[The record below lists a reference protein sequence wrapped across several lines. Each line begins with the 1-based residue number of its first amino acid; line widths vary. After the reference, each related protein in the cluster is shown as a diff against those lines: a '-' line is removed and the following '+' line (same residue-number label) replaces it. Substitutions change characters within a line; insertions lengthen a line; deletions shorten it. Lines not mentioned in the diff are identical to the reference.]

1 MKRLGLFLAI
11 AGCFAFCAACSDVPK
26 SGAVIMGELSGFA
39 PDGSITVFLMHSDG
53 QAGRSI
59 MSDTL
64 KNGHFI
70 FRLDSLT
77 GEKHYSLSLVR
88 TYKDSDSYDML
99 GYGPDLYLEPRALV
113 RIKGEGRYLPIARVS
128 SPVKDQ
134 KLRQRFISKMSQDDW
149 KMSQDLFLDYYALHN
164 DYYYGS
170 DTTRAYKESLKRK
183 MTENMAATDSVGMLL
198 TEQKLEIMET
208 EPFGEYALTELSSI
222 ARFVSSGYKDF
233 PKYRETVTRLANRLT
248 EEQKQTRQGKEI
260 LSYLQQVTKVSV
272 GDTVLGYEYVDA
284 DGVKHYLSELRGKW
298 LLLDFWSLGCG
309 PCAGAAKELRQLS
322 DEIGGKNL
330 QLVSI
335 SVDGEE
341 GWKEASELHQ
351 IIWTNWRDP
360 MGLAGSI
367 RAYNQ
372 NGIPVFVLVDPEG
385 IIKDIQLGHYDGLLH
400 KLTAD
405 IETARPLVQ

>member
-1 MKRLGLFLAI
+1 
-11 AGCFAFCAACSDVPK
+11 
-26 SGAVIMGELSGFA
+26 
-39 PDGSITVFLMHSDG
+39 
-53 QAGRSI
+53 

-77 GEKHYSLSLVR
+77 GEKHYSLSLLR

-99 GYGPDLYLEPRALV
+99 GYGPDLYLEPGALV

-208 EPFGEYALTELSSI
+208 EPFGEYALTELCSI
-222 ARFVSSGYKDF
+222 ASLVSSGYKDF
-233 PKYRETVTRLANRLT
+233 PKYRETVTGLANRLT

-272 GDTVLGYEYVDA
+272 GDTVPGHEYVDA
-284 DGVKHYLSELRGKW
+284 DGGKHYLSELRGKW

-309 PCAGAAKELRQLS
+309 PCVRAAKELRQLS
-322 DEIGGKNL
+322 NEIGGKNL

-335 SVDGEE
+335 SVDVEE
-341 GWKEASELHQ
+341 GWKEASELHR
-351 IIWTNWRDP
+351 ITWTNWRDP
-360 MGLAGSI
+360 MGQAGSI

-385 IIKDIQLGHYDGLLH
+385 IIKDIQLGHYDGLLR

-405 IETARPLVQ
+405 IE

>member
-11 AGCFAFCAACSDVPK
+11 AGCFAFCAACSDVPQ
-26 SGAVIMGELSGFA
+26 SGAVIMGDLSGFA
-39 PDGSITVFLMHSDG
+39 PDDSITVYLFHYDG
-53 QAGRSI
+53 PAGMSI
-59 MSDTL
+59 LTDTL
-64 KNGHFI
+64 RDGHFY
-70 FRLDSLT
+70 FRLDSLS
-77 GEKHYSLSLVR
+77 GEKRYALSLMR
-88 TYKDSDSYDML
+88 IHKDIGAYDML
-99 GYGPDLYLEPRALV
+99 GHGPDLYLEPGALV
-113 RIKGEGRYLPIARVS
+113 RIKGKGKYLPIAKVS

-134 KLRQRFISKMSQDDW
+134 KLRQRFISKMSQEDW
-149 KMSQDLFLDYYALHN
+149 KRSQDLFIEYYALLN
-164 DYYYGS
+164 DYSYGS
-170 DTTRAYKESLKRK
+170 DTTRTYKESLKRK
-183 MTENMAATDSVGMLL
+183 MTENMAATDSVSMLL

-222 ARFVSSGYKDF
+222 ASIVSSGYKDF

-260 LSYLQQVTKVSV
+260 LCYLQQVTKVSV
-272 GDTVLGYEYVDA
+272 GDTVPGYEYVDA

-298 LLLDFWSLGCG
+298 LLLDFWSLGCR
-309 PCAGAAKELRQLS
+309 PCGEAAKELRQLS
-322 DEIGGKNL
+322 NEIGGKNL

-341 GWKEASELHQ
+341 GWKEASELHR
-351 IIWTNWRDP
+351 ITWTNWRDP
-360 MGLAGSI
+360 MGQAGSV

-385 IIKDIQLGHYDGLLH
+385 IIKDIQLGHYDGLLR

-405 IETARPLVQ
+405 IE

>member
-99 GYGPDLYLEPRALV
+99 GHGPELYLEPGALV
-113 RIKGEGRYLPIARVS
+113 RIKGEVKYLPIARVS

-149 KMSQDLFLDYYALHN
+149 KMSQDLFLDYYALLN
-164 DYYYGS
+164 DYHYGS

-222 ARFVSSGYKDF
+222 ASFVSSGYKDF

-260 LSYLQQVTKVSV
+260 LSYLQQVTKISV
-272 GDTVLGYEYVDA
+272 GDTVPGYEYVDA
-284 DGVKHYLSELRGKW
+284 DGGKHYLSELRGKW

-309 PCAGAAKELRQLS
+309 PCVRAAKELRQLS
-322 DEIGGKNL
+322 NEIGGKNL

-341 GWKEASELHQ
+341 GWKDASELHR
-351 IIWTNWRDP
+351 ITWTNWRDP

-367 RAYNQ
+367 RAYDQ

-385 IIKDIQLGHYDGLLH
+385 IIKDIQLGHYDGLLR

-405 IETARPLVQ
+405 IE

>member
-1 MKRLGLFLAI
+1 
-11 AGCFAFCAACSDVPK
+11 
-26 SGAVIMGELSGFA
+26 MGELSGFA

-99 GYGPDLYLEPRALV
+99 GYGPDLYLEPGALV

-149 KMSQDLFLDYYALHN
+149 KMSQDLFLDYYALLN

-222 ARFVSSGYKDF
+222 ASFVSSGYKDF

-272 GDTVLGYEYVDA
+272 GDTVPGYEYVDA

-309 PCAGAAKELRQLS
+309 PCVGAAKELRQLS
-322 DEIGGKNL
+322 NEIGGKNL

-341 GWKEASELHQ
+341 GWKEASELHR
-351 IIWTNWRDP
+351 ITWTNWRDP
-360 MGLAGSI
+360 LGNSGSV

-372 NGIPVFVLVDPEG
+372 NGFPVFVLVDPEG
-385 IIKDIQLGHYDGLLH
+385 IIKDIQLGHYDGLLR

-405 IETARPLVQ
+405 IE

>member
-70 FRLDSLT
+70 FRLDSLS
-77 GEKHYSLSLVR
+77 GEKRYALSLMR
-88 TYKDSDSYDML
+88 IHKDIGAYDML
-99 GYGPDLYLEPRALV
+99 GHGPDLYLEPGALV
-113 RIKGEGRYLPIARVS
+113 RIKGEGKYLPIAKVS

-134 KLRQRFISKMSQDDW
+134 KLRQRFISKMSQEDW
-149 KMSQDLFLDYYALHN
+149 KRSQDLFIEYYALLN
-164 DYYYGS
+164 DYSYGS
-170 DTTRAYKESLKRK
+170 DTTRTYKESLKRK

-222 ARFVSSGYKDF
+222 ASFVSSGYKDF

-260 LSYLQQVTKVSV
+260 LSYLQVTKVSV
-272 GDTVLGYEYVDA
+272 GDTVPGYEYVDA

-298 LLLDFWSLGCG
+298 LLLDFWSRGCG
-309 PCAGAAKELRQLS
+309 PCVGAAKELRQLF

-341 GWKEASELHQ
+341 GWKEASELHR
-351 IIWTNWRDP
+351 ITWTNWRDP
-360 MGLAGSI
+360 MGQAGSI

-372 NGIPVFVLVDPEG
+372 NGIPVFVLVNPEG
-385 IIKDIQLGHYDGLLH
+385 IIKDIQLGHYDGLLR

-405 IETARPLVQ
+405 IE

>member
-11 AGCFAFCAACSDVPK
+11 AGCFAFCAACSDVPQ
-26 SGAVIMGELSGFA
+26 SGAVIMGDLSGFA
-39 PDGSITVFLMHSDG
+39 PDDSITVYLVQYDG
-53 QAGRSI
+53 PAGMSI
-59 MSDTL
+59 LTDTL
-64 KNGHFI
+64 RDGHFY
-70 FRLDSLT
+70 FRLDSLS
-77 GEKHYSLSLVR
+77 GEKRYALSLMR
-88 TYKDSDSYDML
+88 IHKDIGAYDML
-99 GYGPDLYLEPRALV
+99 GHGPDLYLEPGALV
-113 RIKGEGRYLPIARVS
+113 RIKGEGKYLPIAKVS

-134 KLRQRFISKMSQDDW
+134 KLRQRFISKMSQEDW
-149 KMSQDLFLDYYALHN
+149 KRSQDLFLDYYTLVN

-222 ARFVSSGYKDF
+222 ASFVSSGYKDF

-272 GDTVLGYEYVDA
+272 GDTVPGYEYVDA

-309 PCAGAAKELRQLS
+309 PCVGAAKELRQLS

-341 GWKEASELHQ
+341 GWKEASELHR
-351 IIWTNWRDP
+351 ITWTNWRDP

-367 RAYNQ
+367 MAYDQ
-372 NGIPVFVLVDPEG
+372 NGIPVFVLVDPDG

-405 IETARPLVQ
+405 IE

>member
-1 MKRLGLFLAI
+1 MKRLCVFLAI

-39 PDGSITVFLMHSDG
+39 PDDSITVLLMHSEG

-99 GYGPDLYLEPRALV
+99 GYGPDLYLEPGALV

-149 KMSQDLFLDYYALHN
+149 KMSQDLFLDYYALLN

-222 ARFVSSGYKDF
+222 ASFVSSGYKDF

-272 GDTVLGYEYVDA
+272 GDTVPGYEYVDA

-298 LLLDFWSLGCG
+298 LLLDFWSLRCG
-309 PCAGAAKELRQLS
+309 PCVGAAKELRQLS

-341 GWKEASELHQ
+341 GWKEASELHR
-351 IIWTNWRDP
+351 ITWTNWRDP

-367 RAYNQ
+367 KAYDQ

-385 IIKDIQLGHYDGLLH
+385 IIKDIQLGHYDGLLR

-405 IETARPLVQ
+405 IE

>member
-39 PDGSITVFLMHSDG
+39 PDDSITVFLMHSEG

-77 GEKHYSLSLVR
+77 GEKRYALSLMR
-88 TYKDSDSYDML
+88 IHKDIGAYDML
-99 GYGPDLYLEPRALV
+99 GHGPDLYLEPGALV
-113 RIKGEGRYLPIARVS
+113 RIKGEGRYLPIAKVS

-134 KLRQRFISKMSQDDW
+134 KLRQRFISKMSQEDW
-149 KMSQDLFLDYYALHN
+149 KRSQDLFIEYYALLN

-222 ARFVSSGYKDF
+222 ASFVSSGYKDF

-272 GDTVLGYEYVDA
+272 GDTVPGYEYVDA
-284 DGVKHYLSELRGKW
+284 DGGKHYLSELRGKW

-309 PCAGAAKELRQLS
+309 PCVGAAKELRQLS
-322 DEIGGKNL
+322 NEIGGKNL

-351 IIWTNWRDP
+351 ITWTNWRDP

-405 IETARPLVQ
+405 IE

>member
-39 PDGSITVFLMHSDG
+39 PDDSITVFLMHSAG

-99 GYGPDLYLEPRALV
+99 GYGPDLYLEPGALV
-113 RIKGEGRYLPIARVS
+113 SIKGEGRYLPIARVS

-149 KMSQDLFLDYYALHN
+149 KMSQDLFLDYYALLN

-208 EPFGEYALTELSSI
+208 EPFGEYALTELCSI
-222 ARFVSSGYKDF
+222 ASFVSSGHKDF
-233 PKYRETVTRLANRLT
+233 PKYRETVTGLANRLT

-272 GDTVLGYEYVDA
+272 GDTVPGHEYVDA
-284 DGVKHYLSELRGKW
+284 DGGKHYLSELRGKW

-309 PCAGAAKELRQLS
+309 PCVRAAKELRQLS
-322 DEIGGKNL
+322 NEIDGKNL

-335 SVDGEE
+335 SVDVEE
-341 GWKEASELHQ
+341 GWKEASELHR
-351 IIWTNWRDP
+351 ITWTNWRDP
-360 MGLAGSI
+360 MGQAGSI

-385 IIKDIQLGHYDGLLH
+385 IIKDIQLGHYDGLLR

-405 IETARPLVQ
+405 IE

>member
-77 GEKHYSLSLVR
+77 GEKRYALSLMR
-88 TYKDSDSYDML
+88 IHKDIGAYDML
-99 GYGPDLYLEPRALV
+99 GHGPDLYLEPGALV
-113 RIKGEGRYLPIARVS
+113 RIKGEGKYLPIAKVS

-134 KLRQRFISKMSQDDW
+134 KLRQRFISKMSQEDW
-149 KMSQDLFLDYYALHN
+149 KRSQDLFIEYYALLN
-164 DYYYGS
+164 DYSYGS
-170 DTTRAYKESLKRK
+170 DTTRTYKESLKRK

-222 ARFVSSGYKDF
+222 ASFVSSGYKDF

-260 LSYLQQVTKVSV
+260 LSYLQVTKVSV
-272 GDTVLGYEYVDA
+272 GDTVPGYEYVDA

-298 LLLDFWSLGCG
+298 LLLDFWSRGCG
-309 PCAGAAKELRQLS
+309 PCVGAAKELRQLF

-341 GWKEASELHQ
+341 GWKEASELHR
-351 IIWTNWRDP
+351 ITWTNWRDP
-360 MGLAGSI
+360 MGQAGSI

-372 NGIPVFVLVDPEG
+372 NGIPVFVLVNPEG
-385 IIKDIQLGHYDGLLH
+385 IIKDIQLGHYDGLLR

-405 IETARPLVQ
+405 IE

>member
-1 MKRLGLFLAI
+1 MKRLCVFLAI
-11 AGCFAFCAACSDVPK
+11 AGCFVFCAACSDVPQ
-26 SGAVIMGELSGFA
+26 SGAVIMGDLSGFA
-39 PDGSITVFLMHSDG
+39 PDDSITVYLVHYDG
-53 QAGRSI
+53 PTGMSI
-59 MSDTL
+59 LTDTL
-64 KNGHFI
+64 RDGHFY
-70 FRLDSLT
+70 FRLDSLS
-77 GEKHYSLSLVR
+77 GEKRYALSLMR
-88 TYKDSDSYDML
+88 IHKDIGAYDML
-99 GYGPDLYLEPRALV
+99 GHGPDLYLEPGALV
-113 RIKGEGRYLPIARVS
+113 RIKGEGKYLPIAKVS

-134 KLRQRFISKMSQDDW
+134 KLRQRFISKMSQEDW
-149 KMSQDLFLDYYALHN
+149 KRSQDLFIEYYALLN
-164 DYYYGS
+164 DYSYGS
-170 DTTRAYKESLKRK
+170 DTTRTYKESLKRK

-222 ARFVSSGYKDF
+222 ASFVSSGYKDF

-260 LSYLQQVTKVSV
+260 LSYLQVTKVSV
-272 GDTVLGYEYVDA
+272 GDTVPGYEYVDA

-341 GWKEASELHQ
+341 GWKEASELHR
-351 IIWTNWRDP
+351 ITWTNWRDP

-385 IIKDIQLGHYDGLLH
+385 IIKDIQLGHYDGLLR

-405 IETARPLVQ
+405 IE

>member
-1 MKRLGLFLAI
+1 MKRLCVFLAI
-11 AGCFAFCAACSDVPK
+11 AGCFVFCAACSDVPQ
-26 SGAVIMGELSGFA
+26 SGAVIMGDLSGFA
-39 PDGSITVFLMHSDG
+39 PDDSITVYLFHYDG
-53 QAGRSI
+53 PAGMSI
-59 MSDTL
+59 LTDTL
-64 KNGHFI
+64 RDGHFY
-70 FRLDSLT
+70 FRLDSLS
-77 GEKHYSLSLVR
+77 GEKRYALSLMR
-88 TYKDSDSYDML
+88 IHKDIGAYDML
-99 GYGPDLYLEPRALV
+99 GHGPDLYLEPGALV
-113 RIKGEGRYLPIARVS
+113 RIKGKGKYLPIAKVS

-134 KLRQRFISKMSQDDW
+134 KLRQRFISKMSQEDW
-149 KMSQDLFLDYYALHN
+149 KRSQDLFIEYYALLN
-164 DYYYGS
+164 DYSYGS
-170 DTTRAYKESLKRK
+170 DTTRTYKESLKRK
-183 MTENMAATDSVGMLL
+183 MTENMAATDSVSMLL

-222 ARFVSSGYKDF
+222 ASIVSSGYKDF

-272 GDTVLGYEYVDA
+272 GDTVPGYEYVDA

-298 LLLDFWSLGCG
+298 LLLDFWSLGCR
-309 PCAGAAKELRQLS
+309 PCGEAAKELRQLS
-322 DEIGGKNL
+322 NEIGGKNL

-341 GWKEASELHQ
+341 GWKEASELHR
-351 IIWTNWRDP
+351 ITWTNWRDP
-360 MGLAGSI
+360 MGQAGSV

-385 IIKDIQLGHYDGLLH
+385 IIKDIQLGHYDGLLR

-405 IETARPLVQ
+405 IE

>member
-1 MKRLGLFLAI
+1 MKRLCVFLAI
-11 AGCFAFCAACSDVPK
+11 AGCFVFCAACSDVPQ
-26 SGAVIMGELSGFA
+26 SGAVIMGDLSGFA
-39 PDGSITVFLMHSDG
+39 PDDSITVYLVHYDG
-53 QAGRSI
+53 PAGMSI
-59 MSDTL
+59 LTDTL
-64 KNGHFI
+64 RDGHFY
-70 FRLDSLT
+70 FRLDSLS
-77 GEKHYSLSLVR
+77 GEKRYALSLMR
-88 TYKDSDSYDML
+88 IHKDIGAYDML
-99 GYGPDLYLEPRALV
+99 GHGPDLYLEPGALV
-113 RIKGEGRYLPIARVS
+113 RIKGEGKYLPIAKVS

-134 KLRQRFISKMSQDDW
+134 KLRQRFISKMSQEDW
-149 KMSQDLFLDYYALHN
+149 KRSQDLFIEYYALLN
-164 DYYYGS
+164 DYSYGS
-170 DTTRAYKESLKRK
+170 DTTRTYKESLKRK

-222 ARFVSSGYKDF
+222 ASFVSSGYKDF

-272 GDTVLGYEYVDA
+272 GDTVPGYEYVDA
-284 DGVKHYLSELRGKW
+284 DGAKHYLSELRGKW

-309 PCAGAAKELRQLS
+309 PCVRAAKELRQLS
-322 DEIGGKNL
+322 NEIGGKNL

-341 GWKEASELHQ
+341 GWKEASELHR
-351 IIWTNWRDP
+351 ITWTNWRDP

-367 RAYNQ
+367 MAYDQ
-372 NGIPVFVLVDPEG
+372 NGIPVFVLVDPDG
-385 IIKDIQLGHYDGLLH
+385 IIKDIQLGHYDGLLR

-405 IETARPLVQ
+405 IE

>member
-1 MKRLGLFLAI
+1 MKRLCVFLAI
-11 AGCFAFCAACSDVPK
+11 AGCFVFCAACSDVPQ
-26 SGAVIMGELSGFA
+26 SGAVIMGDLSGFA
-39 PDGSITVFLMHSDG
+39 PDDSITVYLVHYDG
-53 QAGRSI
+53 PAGMSI
-59 MSDTL
+59 LTDTL
-64 KNGHFI
+64 RDGNFY
-70 FRLDSLT
+70 FRLDSLS
-77 GEKHYSLSLVR
+77 GKKRYALSLMR
-88 TYKDSDSYDML
+88 IHKDIGAFDML
-99 GYGPDLYLEPRALV
+99 GHGPDLYLEPGALV
-113 RIKGEGRYLPIARVS
+113 RIKGEGKYLPIAKVS

-149 KMSQDLFLDYYALHN
+149 KMSQDLFLDYYALLN

-170 DTTRAYKESLKRK
+170 DTTRTYKESLKRK

-222 ARFVSSGYKDF
+222 ASFVSSGYKDF

-272 GDTVLGYEYVDA
+272 GDTVPGYEYVDA

-309 PCAGAAKELRQLS
+309 PCVGAAKELRQLS
-322 DEIGGKNL
+322 NEIGGKNL

-341 GWKEASELHQ
+341 GWKEASEQHR
-351 IIWTNWRDP
+351 ITWTNWRDP
-360 MGLAGSI
+360 MGQAGSI

-385 IIKDIQLGHYDGLLH
+385 IIKDIQLGHYDGLLR

-405 IETARPLVQ
+405 IE

>member
-39 PDGSITVFLMHSDG
+39 PDDSITVFLMHSDG

-77 GEKHYSLSLVR
+77 GEKHYSLSLLR

-99 GYGPDLYLEPRALV
+99 GYGPDLYLEPGALV

-198 TEQKLEIMET
+198 TKQKLEIMET
-208 EPFGEYALTELSSI
+208 EPFGEYALTELCSI
-222 ARFVSSGYKDF
+222 ASFVSSGHKDF
-233 PKYRETVTRLANRLT
+233 PKYRETVTGLANRLT

-272 GDTVLGYEYVDA
+272 GDVVPGYEYVDA
-284 DGVKHYLSELRGKW
+284 DGGKHYLSELRGKW

-309 PCAGAAKELRQLS
+309 PCVRAAKELRQLS
-322 DEIGGKNL
+322 NEIGGKNL

-341 GWKEASELHQ
+341 GWKEASELHR
-351 IIWTNWRDP
+351 ITWTNWRDP
-360 MGLAGSI
+360 MGQAGSI

-385 IIKDIQLGHYDGLLH
+385 IIKDIQLGHYDGLLR

-405 IETARPLVQ
+405 IE

>member
-1 MKRLGLFLAI
+1 
-11 AGCFAFCAACSDVPK
+11 
-26 SGAVIMGELSGFA
+26 
-39 PDGSITVFLMHSDG
+39 
-53 QAGRSI
+53 
-59 MSDTL
+59 
-64 KNGHFI
+64 
-70 FRLDSLT
+70 
-77 GEKHYSLSLVR
+77 
-88 TYKDSDSYDML
+88 
-99 GYGPDLYLEPRALV
+99 
-113 RIKGEGRYLPIARVS
+113 
-128 SPVKDQ
+128 
-134 KLRQRFISKMSQDDW
+134 
-149 KMSQDLFLDYYALHN
+149 
-164 DYYYGS
+164 
-170 DTTRAYKESLKRK
+170 

-222 ARFVSSGYKDF
+222 ASFVSSGYKDF

-272 GDTVLGYEYVDA
+272 GDTVPGYEYVDA

-341 GWKEASELHQ
+341 GWKEASELHR
-351 IIWTNWRDP
+351 ITWTNWRDP

-385 IIKDIQLGHYDGLLH
+385 IIKDIQLGHYDGLLR

-405 IETARPLVQ
+405 IE

>member
-11 AGCFAFCAACSDVPK
+11 AGCFVFCAACSDVPQ
-26 SGAVIMGELSGFA
+26 SGAVIMGDLSGFA
-39 PDGSITVFLMHSDG
+39 PDDSITVFLMHSEG

-77 GEKHYSLSLVR
+77 GEKRYALSLMR
-88 TYKDSDSYDML
+88 IHKDIGAYDML
-99 GYGPDLYLEPRALV
+99 GHGPDLYLEPGALV
-113 RIKGEGRYLPIARVS
+113 RIKGEGRYLPIAKVS

-134 KLRQRFISKMSQDDW
+134 KLRQRFISKMSQEDW
-149 KMSQDLFLDYYALHN
+149 KRSQDLFIEYYALLN
-164 DYYYGS
+164 DYSYGS
-170 DTTRAYKESLKRK
+170 DTTRTYKESLKRK

-222 ARFVSSGYKDF
+222 ASFVSSGYKDF

-272 GDTVLGYEYVDA
+272 GDTVPGYEYVDA

-309 PCAGAAKELRQLS
+309 PCVGAAKELRQLS
-322 DEIGGKNL
+322 NEIGGKNL

-351 IIWTNWRDP
+351 ITWTNWRDP

-405 IETARPLVQ
+405 IE

>member
-11 AGCFAFCAACSDVPK
+11 AGCFAFCAACSDVPQ
-26 SGAVIMGELSGFA
+26 SGAVIMGDLSGFA
-39 PDGSITVFLMHSDG
+39 PDDSITVCLDHYDG
-53 QAGRSI
+53 PAGMSI
-59 MSDTL
+59 LTDTL
-64 KNGHFI
+64 RDGHFY
-70 FRLDSLT
+70 FRLDSLS
-77 GEKHYSLSLVR
+77 GEKRYALSLMR
-88 TYKDSDSYDML
+88 IHKDIGAYDML
-99 GYGPDLYLEPRALV
+99 GHGPDLYLEPGALV

-149 KMSQDLFLDYYALHN
+149 KMSQDLFLDYYALLN

-170 DTTRAYKESLKRK
+170 DTTRTYKESLKRK

-222 ARFVSSGYKDF
+222 ASFVSSGYKDF

-272 GDTVLGYEYVDA
+272 GDTVPGYEYVDA

-309 PCAGAAKELRQLS
+309 PCVGAAKELRQLS
-322 DEIGGKNL
+322 NEIGGKNL

-351 IIWTNWRDP
+351 ITWTNWRDP
-360 MGLAGSI
+360 MGQAGSI

-385 IIKDIQLGHYDGLLH
+385 IIKDIQLGHYDGLLR

-405 IETARPLVQ
+405 IE

>member
-11 AGCFAFCAACSDVPK
+11 AGCFAFCAACSDVPQ
-26 SGAVIMGELSGFA
+26 SGAVIMGDLSGFA
-39 PDGSITVFLMHSDG
+39 PDDSITVFLMHSDG

-70 FRLDSLT
+70 FRLDSLS
-77 GEKHYSLSLVR
+77 GEKRYALSLMR
-88 TYKDSDSYDML
+88 IHKDIGAYDML
-99 GYGPDLYLEPRALV
+99 GHGPDLYLEPGALV
-113 RIKGEGRYLPIARVS
+113 RIKGEGKYLPIAKVS

-134 KLRQRFISKMSQDDW
+134 KLRQRFISKMSQEDW
-149 KMSQDLFLDYYALHN
+149 KRSQDLFIDYYALLN
-164 DYYYGS
+164 DYSYGS
-170 DTTRAYKESLKRK
+170 DTTRTYKESLKRK
-183 MTENMAATDSVGMLL
+183 MTENMAATDSVSMLL

-222 ARFVSSGYKDF
+222 ASFVSSGYKDF

-272 GDTVLGYEYVDA
+272 GDTVPGYEYVDA

-298 LLLDFWSLGCG
+298 LLLDFWSLRCG
-309 PCAGAAKELRQLS
+309 PCVGAAKELRQLS

-341 GWKEASELHQ
+341 GWKEASELHR
-351 IIWTNWRDP
+351 ITWTNWRDP
-360 MGLAGSI
+360 MGQAGSI

-405 IETARPLVQ
+405 IE

>member
-11 AGCFAFCAACSDVPK
+11 AGCVAFCAACSDVPK

-39 PDGSITVFLMHSDG
+39 PDDSITVFLMHSDG

-77 GEKHYSLSLVR
+77 GEKHYSLSLLR

-99 GYGPDLYLEPRALV
+99 GYGPDLYLEPGALV

-198 TEQKLEIMET
+198 TKQKLEIMET
-208 EPFGEYALTELSSI
+208 EPFGEYALTELCSI
-222 ARFVSSGYKDF
+222 ASFVSSGHKDF
-233 PKYRETVTRLANRLT
+233 PKYRETVTGLANRLT

-272 GDTVLGYEYVDA
+272 GDTVPGYEYVDA

-309 PCAGAAKELRQLS
+309 PCVRAAKELRQLS
-322 DEIGGKNL
+322 NEIGGKNL

-341 GWKEASELHQ
+341 GWKEASELHR
-351 IIWTNWRDP
+351 ITWTNWRDP
-360 MGLAGSI
+360 MGQAGSI

-385 IIKDIQLGHYDGLLH
+385 IIKDIQLGHYDGLLR

-405 IETARPLVQ
+405 IE

>member
-1 MKRLGLFLAI
+1 MKRLCVFLAI
-11 AGCFAFCAACSDVPK
+11 AGCFVFCAACSDVPQ
-26 SGAVIMGELSGFA
+26 SGAVIMGDLSGFA
-39 PDGSITVFLMHSDG
+39 PDDSITVFLMHSDG

-77 GEKHYSLSLVR
+77 GEKRYALSLMR
-88 TYKDSDSYDML
+88 IHKDIGAYDML
-99 GYGPDLYLEPRALV
+99 GHGPDLYLEPGALV
-113 RIKGEGRYLPIARVS
+113 RIKGEGKYLPIAKVS

-208 EPFGEYALTELSSI
+208 EPFGEYALTELCSI
-222 ARFVSSGYKDF
+222 ASFVSSGYKDF
-233 PKYRETVTRLANRLT
+233 PKYRETVTGLANRLT

-272 GDTVLGYEYVDA
+272 GDTVPGHEYVDA
-284 DGVKHYLSELRGKW
+284 DGGKHYLSELRGKW

-309 PCAGAAKELRQLS
+309 PCVGAAKELRQLS
-322 DEIGGKNL
+322 NEIGDKNL

-341 GWKEASELHQ
+341 GWKEASELHR
-351 IIWTNWRDP
+351 ITWTNWRDP
-360 MGLAGSI
+360 MGHAGSI

-385 IIKDIQLGHYDGLLH
+385 IIKDIQLGHYDGLLR

-405 IETARPLVQ
+405 IE

>member
-39 PDGSITVFLMHSDG
+39 PDDSITVILMHSEG

-99 GYGPDLYLEPRALV
+99 GYGPDLYLEPGALV

-149 KMSQDLFLDYYALHN
+149 KMSQDLFLDYYALFN

-208 EPFGEYALTELSSI
+208 EPFGEYALTELCSI
-222 ARFVSSGYKDF
+222 ASFVSSGYKDF
-233 PKYRETVTRLANRLT
+233 PKYRETVTGLANRLT

-272 GDTVLGYEYVDA
+272 GDTVPGYEYVDA
-284 DGVKHYLSELRGKW
+284 DGGKHYLSELRGKW

-309 PCAGAAKELRQLS
+309 PCVRAAKELRQLS
-322 DEIGGKNL
+322 NEIGGKNL

-341 GWKEASELHQ
+341 GWKEASELHR
-351 IIWTNWRDP
+351 ITWTNWRDP
-360 MGLAGSI
+360 MGQAGSI

-385 IIKDIQLGHYDGLLH
+385 IIKDIQLGHYDGLLR

-405 IETARPLVQ
+405 IE